1 MLLFMKLML
10 ISACAFLGLLTLWA
24 DHRTFK
30 ENLGDKIWW
39 FILDAYALGLLAIAG
54 YMIFN

>member
-1 MLLFMKLML
+1 MIVFLKVMT

>member
-1 MLLFMKLML
+1 MKLMM
-10 ISACAFLGLLTLWA
+10 ISACVFLGLLTLWA

-30 ENLGDKIWW
+30 ESLGDKIWW
-39 FILDAYALGLLAIAG
+39 FILDVYALGLLAIAG

>member
-1 MLLFMKLML
+1 MIVFLKLML
-10 ISACAFLGLLTLWA
+10 ISACIFLGLLTLWA

-30 ENLGDKIWW
+30 ENLSDKIWW
-39 FILDAYALGLLAIAG
+39 FILDTYALGLLAIAG

>member
-1 MLLFMKLML
+1 MIGLMKLML
-10 ISACAFLGLLTLWA
+10 ISACVFLGLLTLWA

-39 FILDAYALGLLAIAG
+39 FILDAYAFGLLAIAG
-54 YMIFN
+54 YMILN